1 MTVSNVD
8 YQELDEN
15 KGDTNVLGTRLDLVK
30 NVKVGLS
37 VYVGE
42 CELSVEEL
50 FDLKD
55 GSVISLDREVGAPV
69 DVMYDGKLIARGEL
83 VAVDDNFGVKVT
95 EIDS

>member
-15 KGDTNVLGTRLDLVK
+15 KGDANVLGTRLDLVK

-37 VYVGE
+37 VYVGG

-95 EIDS
+95 EIDR

>member
-8 YQELDEN
+8 YQELEDD
-15 KGDTNVLGTRLDLVK
+15 KSASDALGTRFDLVK

-42 CELSVEEL
+42 CELSVSEL

-55 GSVISLDREVGAPV
+55 GSVISLDKDVGAPV
-69 DVMYDGKLIARGEL
+69 DVKYDGKVIARGEL
-83 VAVDDNFGVKVT
+83 VAVDDNFGVKIT
-95 EIDS
+95 EIER